1 MALRRMLILGLV
13 ALLALG
19 APLSAQNAPL
29 NVVATYSILGDL
41 VANVGGDQIAL
52 TVLVGADSDSH
63 VYEPTPQDAIAL
75 ARADVIF
82 ENGLEFETWLDA
94 LYESSGS
101 TAMRVAVSEG
111 IEAIPF
117 GGHTHDEHDHD
128 HDHHG
133 GFMEGEPMVASRLIV
148 NDYESGKV
156 HVIDL
161 RSNEVIATFD
171 LTARASL
178 YPSED
183 GRYAFAVQTGGNIT
197 HVIDSGVSVVPH
209 DDHFHNVFGR
219 PALLGVEIPGQTP
232 IHYVA
237 HDGMIAIFN
246 DGAGTAS
253 VFSQDYLFDPSAE
266 MVTLTTARPHHGVAV
281 PLDDV
286 VLISS
291 PNMEDMNS
299 SLPIGVDVMNMAGE
313 ILQSFPEC
321 PGLHGEASYSHDGV
335 AFGCADGILLIER
348 EGDAF
353 VSRKIANPT
362 ANPDLRT
369 GTIYY
374 MDGAQFLLGNYGRN
388 AIVRID
394 PAAGTSEI
402 VIDAG
407 QRIWRFQYHG
417 EDPSKVVALTMDGN
431 LHVIDIASGEI
442 EVTVQVVDPFLA
454 PAQGR
459 AAARPTFVT
468 SGHMAYVTEPLP
480 GDIRAVDLETLEIVE
495 GRIFVG
501 GKPSSLAAFGMA
513 AVSEMG
519 GHDHDHADHHHDHAH
534 GEFDPHIWHDP
545 NNAVVMVEN
554 IRDALMAA
562 DPANAAVY
570 AANAEAYIVE
580 LLALDAYIRE
590 QVAAIPAENRV
601 LVTTHESF
609 GYFAAAYGFEVLS
622 VTGGTTNV
630 ADPSAGALAAL
641 ITAVRESGVPAVFL
655 ENVTNPAVLERIA
668 AEAGVTV
675 ADTLYTDALGQPG
688 TPGETYLSMMRYNV
702 DTIVEALR

>member
-1 MALRRMLILGLV
+1 MALRRMLVLF
-13 ALLALG
+13 LLAFLIVG
-19 APLSAQNAPL
+19 VPLSSAQDAPL

-41 VANVGGDQIAL
+41 VANVGGERIAL

-75 ARADVIF
+75 AGADLIF
-82 ENGLEFETWLDA
+82 ENGLEFETWLDD
-94 LYESSGS
+94 LYASSGS
-101 TAMRVAVSEG
+101 TAVRVVVSEG
-111 IEAIPF
+111 IEPLSF
-117 GGHTHDEHDHD
+117 GGHDHEHDH
-128 HDHHG
+128 HHG
-133 GFMEGEPMVASRLIV
+133 GFMEGAAMQATRLIV

-161 RSNEVIATFD
+161 RSNEVIATFE

-197 HVIDSGVSVVPH
+197 QVVDSGVSAVPH
-209 DDHFHNVFGR
+209 DDHFHTEFGR
-219 PALLGVEIPGQTP
+219 PALLSVEIPGSTP
-232 IHYVA
+232 IHYVS
-237 HDGMIAIFN
+237 HDGVIALFN
-246 DGAGTAS
+246 DGAGSAS
-253 VFSQDYLFDPSAE
+253 IFSQDYLFDPSAE
-266 MVTLTTARPHHGVAV
+266 MITVTTARPHHGVAV
-281 PLDDV
+281 PLGDV

-299 SLPIGVDVMNMAGE
+299 SLPIGVDVMNLAGE

-348 EGDAF
+348 SGDEF

-369 GTIYY
+369 GTLYY
-374 MDGAQFLLGNYGRN
+374 MEGAQYLLGNYGRN

-431 LHVIDIASGEI
+431 LHVIDIASGAI
-442 EVTVQVVDPFLA
+442 EGTVQVVDPFLA
-454 PAQGR
+454 PGQGR

-468 SGHMAYVTEPLP
+468 VGHMAYVSEPLP
-480 GDIRAVDLETLEIVE
+480 GDIRAVDLETMEIVE

-501 GKPSSLAAFGMA
+501 GKPSSMAAFGMA
-513 AVSEMG
+513 AVSELG
-519 GHDHDHADHHHDHAH
+519 EHDHDHDHAGHAHEH

-545 NNAVVMVEN
+545 NNAIVMVEN
-554 IRDALMAA
+554 IRDALIAA
-562 DPANAAVY
+562 DPENADFY

-590 QVAAIPAENRV
+590 QVATIPAENRI
-601 LVTTHESF
+601 LVTSHETF
-609 GYFAAAYGFEVLS
+609 GYFAAEYGFELMS
-622 VTGGTTNV
+622 VAGVTTNV
-630 ADPSAGALAAL
+630 ADPSAGALAEL
-641 ITAVRESGVPAVFL
+641 ITALRESGAPAVFL
-655 ENVTNPAVLERIA
+655 ENVTNPAVLERVA
-668 AEAGVTV
+668 AEAGVRV

-688 TPGETYLSMMRYNV
+688 TPGETYLSMVRYNV
-702 DTIVEALR
+702 DTIVKALR

>member
-1 MALRRMLILGLV
+1 
-13 ALLALG
+13 
-19 APLSAQNAPL
+19 
-29 NVVATYSILGDL
+29 
-41 VANVGGDQIAL
+41 
-52 TVLVGADSDSH
+52 
-63 VYEPTPQDAIAL
+63 
-75 ARADVIF
+75 
-82 ENGLEFETWLDA
+82 
-94 LYESSGS
+94 
-101 TAMRVAVSEG
+101 
-111 IEAIPF
+111 
-117 GGHTHDEHDHD
+117 
-128 HDHHG
+128 
-133 GFMEGEPMVASRLIV
+133 
-148 NDYESGKV
+148 
-156 HVIDL
+156 
-161 RSNEVIATFD
+161 
-171 LTARASL
+171 
-178 YPSED
+178 
-183 GRYAFAVQTGGNIT
+183 
-197 HVIDSGVSVVPH
+197 
-209 DDHFHNVFGR
+209 
-219 PALLGVEIPGQTP
+219 
-232 IHYVA
+232 
-237 HDGMIAIFN
+237 
-246 DGAGTAS
+246 
-253 VFSQDYLFDPSAE
+253 
-266 MVTLTTARPHHGVAV
+266 MVTLATARPHHGVAV

-286 VLISS
+286 VLIST

-299 SLPIGVDVMNMAGE
+299 SLPIGVDVMHMDGE

-335 AFGCADGILLIER
+335 AFGCSDGVLVIER
-348 EGDAF
+348 DGETF

-374 MDGAQFLLGNYGRN
+374 TDGAPYLLGNYGRN

-417 EDPSKVVALTMDGN
+417 EDASKVVALTIDGN

-442 EVTVQVVDPFLA
+442 EGTVQVVDPFAA

-468 SGHMAYVTEPLP
+468 SGHMAYVSEPLP
-480 GDIRAVDLETLEIVE
+480 GDIRAVDLETLEIAE

-501 GKPSSLAAFGMA
+501 GKPSSMAAFGMA

-519 GHDHDHADHHHDHAH
+519 GHEHEHDNHDHAH

-554 IRDALMAA
+554 IRDALIAA

-601 LVTTHESF
+601 LVTSHETF
-609 GYFAAAYGFEVLS
+609 GYFAAAYGFEMLS
-622 VTGGTTNV
+622 VAGVTTNV
-630 ADPSAGALAAL
+630 SDPSAGELAAL
-641 ITAVRESGVPAVFL
+641 ITALRESGVPAVFL
-655 ENVTNPAVLERIA
+655 ENVSNPAVLERIA
-668 AEAGVTV
+668 AEAGIPV

-688 TPGETYLSMMRYNV
+688 TPGETYLSMVRYNV

>member
-1 MALRRMLILGLV
+1 MTLRRNLILVLI

-19 APLSAQNAPL
+19 APLSSAQDAPL

-41 VANVGGDQIAL
+41 VANVGGEQIAL

-75 ARADVIF
+75 AGADVIF
-82 ENGLEFETWLDA
+82 ENGLEFETWLDD
-94 LYESSGS
+94 LYEASGS
-101 TAMRVAVSEG
+101 AAVRIAVSEG

-117 GGHTHDEHDHD
+117 EEHDDHTHEGEHS
-128 HDHHG
+128 
-133 GFMEGEPMVASRLIV
+133 GFMEGEKMVASRLIV
-148 NDYESGKV
+148 NDYESGTV

-161 RSNEVIATFD
+161 RSNEVIATFE

-183 GRYAFAVQTGGNIT
+183 GRYAFAIQTGGNIT
-197 HVIDSGVSVVPH
+197 NIIDSGVSVVPH
-209 DDHFHNVFGR
+209 DDHFHNEFGR
-219 PALLGVEIPGQTP
+219 PALLGVEIAGQTP
-232 IHYVA
+232 IHFVTH
-237 HDGMIAIFN
+237 HDLIAIFN
-246 DGAGTAS
+246 DGEGTAS
-253 VFSQDYLFDPSAE
+253 VFSRDYLFDPSAE
-266 MVTLTTARPHHGVAV
+266 IVTLTTARPHHGVAV
-281 PLDDV
+281 ALDDV
-286 VLISS
+286 VLIST
-291 PNMEDMNS
+291 PNMDDMNS
-299 SLPIGVDVMNMAGE
+299 SLPIGVDVMNMDGE
-313 ILQSFPEC
+313 ILQSFAEC

-335 AFGCADGILLIER
+335 AFGCSDGVLLIER
-348 EGDAF
+348 DGEAF
-353 VSRKIANPT
+353 VSRKIANPL
-362 ANPDLRT
+362 ADPDLRT

-374 MDGAQFLLGNYGRN
+374 ADGAAYLLGNYGQNR
-388 AIVRID
+388 IVRID
-394 PAAGTSEI
+394 PAAGTSEV
-402 VIDAG
+402 VIEAPA
-407 QRIWRFQYHG
+407 RIWRFQYHG
-417 EDPSKVVALTMDGN
+417 EDLSKVVALTIDGN

-442 EVTVQVVDPFLA
+442 EGTVQVVDPFVA
-454 PAQGR
+454 PGQGR

-468 SGHMAYVTEPLP
+468 SGHMAYVSEPLP
-480 GDIRAVDLETLEIVE
+480 GDIRAVDLETLEIAE

-519 GHDHDHADHHHDHAH
+519 EHDHDHDDEHEHDHAH

-554 IRDALMAA
+554 IRDALIAA
-562 DPANAAVY
+562 DPANAAAY
-570 AANAEAYIVE
+570 TANAEAYIVE

-590 QVAAIPAENRV
+590 QVARIPAESRV
-601 LVTTHESF
+601 LVTSHETF
-609 GYFAAAYGFEVLS
+609 GYFAAAYGFEMLS
-622 VTGGTTNV
+622 VAGVTTNV
-630 ADPSAGALAAL
+630 SDPSASALAAL
-641 ITAVRESGVPAVFL
+641 ITALRESGVPAVFL

-688 TPGETYLSMMRYNV
+688 TPGETYLSMVRYNV